1 VHREAQSLMATV
13 VLLNGVGSAGKS
25 SIAKALQAIAGEPLL
40 HLRMDDFL
48 AMLPQAYL
56 DHPEGFSFKPGGEQG
71 EPVVAIEAGPVGR
84 RLMLGMRRAI
94 AAMAKAGNNLIVDD
108 VLLGGGIDDYRKL
121 LGGHRL
127 HVVGVFAPL
136 DVLERRE
143 RRRGDRMIGLARWQ
157 FDRVHGGIDY
167 DLWLDTG
174 SATPQECARRIKE
187 RFDL

>member
-1 VHREAQSLMATV
+1 MATII
-13 VLLNGVGSAGKS
+13 LLNGVGSAGKS
-25 SIAKALQAIAGEPLL
+25 SIARALQAIAIKPFL
-40 HLRMDDFL
+40 HVRMDDFL
-48 AMLPQAYL
+48 AMLPPAYL
-56 DHPEGFSFKPGGEQG
+56 DNPQGFSFDPVEEQG
-71 EPVVAIEAGPVGR
+71 KPVVAIDAGPVGR

-94 AAMAKAGNNLIVDD
+94 AAMAEAGNDLIVDD
-108 VLLGGGIDDYRKL
+108 VLLGSGIDDYREW
-121 LGGHRL
+121 LGRHRL

-167 DLWLDTG
+167 DLRLDTD
-174 SATPQECARRIKE
+174 SATPHECAQRVKE